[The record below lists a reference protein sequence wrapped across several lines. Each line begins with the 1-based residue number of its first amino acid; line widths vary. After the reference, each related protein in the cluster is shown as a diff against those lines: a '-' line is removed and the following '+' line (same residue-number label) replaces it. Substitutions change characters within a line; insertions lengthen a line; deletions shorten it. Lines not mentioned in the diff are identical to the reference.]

1 MVSIE
6 TFIVCHW
13 VFLSLKFQLINY
25 WAISNICVLQIRLIK
40 KSYLIL
46 FLCKPISWKLI
57 NLSKI
62 FSRSSLFLINFY
74 TTFFP
79 KLQFFEEKNTWIK
92 GSAVFSSLKKWSWKV
107 IVGSAVFLISFLKF
121 NLIYQQICVVF
132 FFNFNLRSDF
142 DCVFFFIHVFSL
154 PQA

>member
-1 MVSIE
+1 MSYIKYMCSPNQ
-6 TFIVCHW
+6 T
-13 VFLSLKFQLINY
+13 Y
-25 WAISNICVLQIRLIK
+25 K

-57 NLSKI
+57 DLSKI

-92 GSAVFSSLKKWSWKV
+92 GSAVFSNLKKWSWKV